1 MGTTIIDKFRRGLLI
16 ALSLGILVYLA
27 YALWAGWDEVAS
39 ALASFNLRWL
49 PLLLLLSLG
58 NYGIRYLRWEMYLRT
73 LSIKVAFTTSLA
85 IFLAGLAMTITP
97 GKVGEFLK
105 SYLLKKSAGIPMA
118 TSAPV
123 VLAERIT
130 DLLSLL
136 LLASFGVASYGG
148 AQGMLVLVAAATL
161 VLSVLVVLQSR
172 PLTQW
177 ALSVLAKLPVGAQL
191 APKIEELLSASR
203 SLLGLRPLALGLL
216 LATVAWFCECL
227 GYYWAFDAFPDSPG
241 LELSVAV
248 FAYSFST
255 VAGVVS
261 PGGIG
266 PTDIGLIELACQF
279 TEGLSERRDLAAAAS
294 FVVRICTLWF
304 AVLLGAVAL
313 MRFRSE
319 VEIDVDVARSG
330 AEL

>member
-1 MGTTIIDKFRRGLLI
+1 MGTTIIEKFRRGLLI
-16 ALSLGILVYLA
+16 AISLGVFVYLG
-27 YALWAGWDEVAS
+27 YALWAGWDKVAT
-39 ALASFNLRWL
+39 ALVSFKLRWL

-58 NYGIRYLRWEMYLRT
+58 NYGIRYLRWELYLRT
-73 LSIKVAFTTSLA
+73 LSIKVAWKTSLA

-105 SYLLKKSAGIPMA
+105 SYLLKQSAGIPMA

-148 AQGMLVLVAAATL
+148 EDGLLVLVVAAVAVFVAL
-161 VLSVLVVLQSR
+161 FVLQSR
-172 PLTQW
+172 VLTEGV
-177 ALSVLAKLPVGAQL
+177 LSFLGRLPIGARV
-191 APKIEELLSASR
+191 APKIEELLASSR
-203 SLLGLRPLALGLL
+203 SLLGMRPLLLGLL

-241 LELSVAV
+241 LELPVAV

-279 TEGLSERRDLAAAAS
+279 TDGLSERRDLAAAAS
-294 FVVRICTLWF
+294 FVVRLCTLWF

-313 MRFRSE
+313 MRFRADVAVD
-319 VEIDVDVARSG
+319 VEIARSSV
-330 AEL
+330 EP

>member
-1 MGTTIIDKFRRGLLI
+1 MSTTILAGFRRGLLI
-16 ALSLGILVYLA
+16 GLSLGVLVYLS
-27 YALWAGWDEVAS
+27 YAIWTGWEEAAA
-39 ALASFNLRWL
+39 ALLSFQWGWL
-49 PLLLLLSLG
+49 PLLLLLSMV
-58 NYGIRYLRWEMYLRT
+58 NYGLRYLRWEFYLRT
-73 LSIKVAFTTSLA
+73 LSISVPWRSSAA

-123 VLAERIT
+123 VLVERIT

-148 AQGMLVLVAAATL
+148 STGRTLLLVVGALVLLAV
-161 VLSVLVVLQSR
+161 VVLHSR
-172 PLTQW
+172 S
-177 ALSVLAKLPVGAQL
+177 LSRLLLRLLAVLPMGARL
-191 APKIEELLSASR
+191 APKLSELLDSSR
-203 SLLGLRPLALGLL
+203 ALLGFRPLCLGLL
-216 LATVAWFCECL
+216 LATVAWFAECL
-227 GYYWAFDAFPDSPG
+227 GYFWAFDAFPDSPG

-255 VAGVVS
+255 VVGVLS

-279 TEGLSERRDLAAAAS
+279 NPGLAERRDLATAAS
-294 FVVRICTLWF
+294 FVVRLCTLWF
-304 AVLLGAVAL
+304 AVLLGAFAL
-313 MRFRSE
+313 LRYRAE
-319 VEIDVDVARSG
+319 VEVDVELARG
-330 AEL
+330 GGEP

>member
-1 MGTTIIDKFRRGLLI
+1 MGTTIIDKFRRGLLVG
-16 ALSLGILVYLA
+16 LSLGVIVYLG
-27 YALWAGWDEVAS
+27 YALWAGWDNVAA
-39 ALASFNLRWL
+39 ALYSFELRWL
-49 PLLLLLSLG
+49 PLLLALSIG
-58 NYGIRYLRWEMYLRT
+58 NYAIRYLRWELYLRT
-73 LSIKVAFTTSLA
+73 LSIRVAWKTSLA

-105 SYLLKKSAGIPMA
+105 SYLLKQSAGIPMA

-148 AQGMLVLVAAATL
+148 DEGIVVLALAASAVLITL
-161 VLSVLVVLQSR
+161 AVLQSR
-172 PLTQW
+172 LAT
-177 ALSVLAKLPVGAQL
+177 ARVLALLARLPVFARL
-191 APKIEELLSASR
+191 APKIEELLASSR
-203 SLLGLRPLALGLL
+203 ALLGLRPLLLGLL

-227 GYYWAFDAFPDSPG
+227 GYFWAFDAFPDSPG
-241 LELSVAV
+241 IDLPVAV

-279 TEGLSERRDLAAAAS
+279 TEGLSDRRDVAAAAS
-294 FVVRICTLWF
+294 FVVRLCTLWF

-313 MRFRSE
+313 MRFRAE
-319 VEIDVDVARSG
+319 VEVDVDAARAG
-330 AEL
+330 AED

>member
-1 MGTTIIDKFRRGLLI
+1 MGTTIIEKFRRGLLI
-16 ALSLGILVYLA
+16 AISLGVFVYLG
-27 YALWAGWDEVAS
+27 YALWAGWDKVAT
-39 ALASFNLRWL
+39 ALVSFKLRWL

-58 NYGIRYLRWEMYLRT
+58 NYGIRYLRWELYLRT
-73 LSIKVAFTTSLA
+73 LSIKVAWKTSLA

-105 SYLLKKSAGIPMA
+105 SYLLKQSAGIPMA
-118 TSAPV
+118 KSAPV

-148 AQGMLVLVAAATL
+148 EDGVLVLVVAAVA
-161 VLSVLVVLQSR
+161 VLAALIVLQSR
-172 PLTQW
+172 VLTQG
-177 ALSVLAKLPVGAQL
+177 ALSILGRLPIGARV
-191 APKIEELLSASR
+191 APKIEELLSAAR
-203 SLLGLRPLALGLL
+203 SLLGVRPLVVGLR

-241 LELSVAV
+241 LELPVAV
-248 FAYSFST
+248 FSYSFST
-255 VAGVVS
+255 VVGVVS

-294 FVVRICTLWF
+294 FVVRLCTLWF

-313 MRFRSE
+313 MRFRADVAVD
-319 VEIDVDVARSG
+319 VEVARSSVD
-330 AEL
+330 A

>member
-1 MGTTIIDKFRRGLLI
+1 MGTTIIDKFRSGLVI
-16 ALSLGILVYLA
+16 ATSLGVLVYVG
-27 YALWAGWDEVAS
+27 YALWAGWDKVAS
-39 ALASFNLRWL
+39 ALVSFDLRWL

-58 NYGIRYLRWEMYLRT
+58 NYGIRYLRWELYLRT
-73 LSIKVAFTTSLA
+73 LNIKVAWKTSLA
-85 IFLAGLAMTITP
+85 IFLTGLAMTITP

-105 SYLLKKSAGIPMA
+105 SYLLKQSAGIPMA

-148 AQGMLVLVAAATL
+148 EDGLLVLVVAAVAVFVAL
-161 VLSVLVVLQSR
+161 FVLQSR
-172 PLTQW
+172 VLTEGV
-177 ALSVLAKLPVGAQL
+177 LSFLGRLPIGARV
-191 APKIEELLSASR
+191 APKIEELLASSR
-203 SLLGLRPLALGLL
+203 SLLGMRPLLLGLL

-241 LELSVAV
+241 LELPVAV

-279 TEGLSERRDLAAAAS
+279 TDGLSERRDLAAAAS
-294 FVVRICTLWF
+294 FVVRLCTLWF

-313 MRFRSE
+313 MRFRADVAVD
-319 VEIDVDVARSG
+319 VEIARRSV
-330 AEL
+330 ET